1 MMQHAAVTFVES
13 PHPTSAGSAIEAS
26 PNAVGAATLTQTPRH
41 AQTLAAV
48 LEPTD
53 VGLQPAVLQVDMLRF
68 SYGPRR
74 VLRGLT
80 LAVRAREILVL
91 LGPNGAGKSTL
102 VKAMSGRLRPESG
115 TVRVDGRDPVF
126 DAEARRLTGI
136 VPQQIA
142 LFEKLSALEN
152 LVSFGRLMGMP
163 KNGPKDQPDG
173 PSGDNRSLQDTAL
186 ATLDRVGLKDRA
198 HDRVQ
203 SLSGGMRRRINIAAA
218 LMHAPKIL
226 VLDEPTVGLDTQSRA
241 GLAQLLRDLKSS
253 GLAIL
258 LTTHD
263 MEEAEALADRVAI
276 MVAGKIKAEGAPR
289 ALVTSIFGAL
299 RQLTLSVDPDVALQ
313 RPQLISALTD
323 AGLQPQADGFTWSG
337 LVASD
342 QASFDAIVR
351 TALAVGAAIGEVRVR
366 QPGLD
371 AVLAHVID
379 ADKGKP

>member
-1 MMQHAAVTFVES
+1 MHHAAVTFVEPPGQAPAS
-13 PHPTSAGSAIEAS
+13 PGEKQTLRDGAGAAAAARLPGSAEA
-26 PNAVGAATLTQTPRH
+26 H
-41 AQTLAAV
+41 AAAV
-48 LEPTD
+48 APAEI
-53 VGLQPAVLQVDMLRF
+53 GLQPAVLQVDTVRF

-126 DAEARRLTGI
+126 DADARRLTGI

-152 LVSFGRLMGMP
+152 LISFGRLMGMP
-163 KNGPKDQPDG
+163 KNGTKDPDGKVGDG
-173 PSGDNRSLQDTAL
+173 PSLADAAL
-186 ATLDRVGLKDRA
+186 STLDRVGLRDRA

-218 LMHAPKIL
+218 LMHGPKIL
-226 VLDEPTVGLDTQSRA
+226 VLDEPTVGLDYQARA

-289 ALVTSIFGAL
+289 ALVTSIFGAM

-313 RPQLISALTD
+313 RPQLIAALAD
-323 AGLQPQADGFTWSG
+323 AGLQLQGDGITWSG

-371 AVLAHVID
+371 AVLAHVVD

>member
-1 MMQHAAVTFVES
+1 MQYATVPLDPLTNAADTPVPPLPSIDAWQVA
-13 PHPTSAGSAIEAS
+13 P
-26 PNAVGAATLTQTPRH
+26 AVVPLG
-41 AQTLAAV
+41 
-48 LEPTD
+48 
-53 VGLQPAVLQVDMLRF
+53 PAVLQIEALRF

-80 LAVRAREILVL
+80 LDVRAREILVL

-102 VKAMSGRLRPESG
+102 VKAMSGRLQPESG
-115 TVRVDGRDPVF
+115 TVRIDGRDPLF

-152 LVSFGRLMGMP
+152 LISFGRLMGMS
-163 KNGPKDQPDG
+163 KGGEKDG
-173 PSGDNRSLQDTAL
+173 ASLQDTAL
-186 ATLDRVGLKDRA
+186 TTLDRVGLKDRA
-198 HDRVQ
+198 HDRVG

-218 LMHAPKIL
+218 LMHGPKIL
-226 VLDEPTVGLDTQSRA
+226 VLDEPTAGLDYQSRA
-241 GLAQLLRDLKSS
+241 SLAQLLRDLKAS

-289 ALVTSIFGAL
+289 ALVTSIFGSM
-299 RQLTLSVDPDVALQ
+299 RQLTLSVDADVAQQ
-313 RPQLISALTD
+313 RPQLIAALTD
-323 AGLQPQADGFTWSG
+323 AGLQQQADGTTWSG

-342 QASFDAIVR
+342 NASFDAIVR
-351 TALAVGAAIGEVRVR
+351 TSLAVGGAIDEVRVR

-371 AVLAHVID
+371 AVLAHVVD
-379 ADKGKP
+379 AEKGKP

>member
-1 MMQHAAVTFVES
+1 MQLATIPLNQRTIGTADATETPVPPLPGNDAWQTAPAAEVVTL
-13 PHPTSAGSAIEAS
+13 G
-26 PNAVGAATLTQTPRH
+26 
-41 AQTLAAV
+41 
-48 LEPTD
+48 
-53 VGLQPAVLQVDMLRF
+53 PAVLQIDALRF

-80 LAVRAREILVL
+80 LDVRAGEILVL

-102 VKAMSGRLRPESG
+102 VKAMSGRLRPETG

-152 LVSFGRLMGMP
+152 LVSFGRLMGMS
-163 KNGPKDQPDG
+163 KDG
-173 PSGDNRSLQDTAL
+173 SKEGAKSGLDRRSLQDTAL

-198 HDRVQ
+198 HDRVG

-218 LMHAPKIL
+218 LMHGPKIL
-226 VLDEPTVGLDTQSRA
+226 VLDEPTAGLDYQSRA
-241 GLAQLLRDLKSS
+241 SLAQLLRHLKSS

-299 RQLTLSVDPDVALQ
+299 RQLTLSVDPEVAQQ
-313 RPQLISALTD
+313 RPQLIAALTE
-323 AGLQPQADGFTWSG
+323 AGLQQQADGTTWSG

-351 TALAVGAAIGEVRVR
+351 TSLTVGAAIGEVRVR

-371 AVLAHVID
+371 AVLAHVVD
-379 ADKGKP
+379 ADKGKL

>member
-1 MMQHAAVTFVES
+1 MQRAAVTLM
-13 PHPTSAGSAIEAS
+13 PTTMPTIG
-26 PNAVGAATLTQTPRH
+26 H
-41 AQTLAAV
+41 ANNSLM
-48 LEPTD
+48 PTD
-53 VGLQPAVLQVDMLRF
+53 DVSTPVPPLPSFGPPATTAQVHPPIPLGPAVLQIDAVRF

-80 LAVRAREILVL
+80 LDVRSREILVL

-102 VKAMSGRLRPESG
+102 VKAMSGRLQPQSG

-152 LVSFGRLMGMP
+152 LVSFGRLMGMS
-163 KNGPKDQPDG
+163 KTGPEQ
-173 PSGDNRSLQDTAL
+173 RSLQDTAL

-218 LMHAPKIL
+218 LMHGPKIL
-226 VLDEPTVGLDTQSRA
+226 VLDEPTAGLDYQSRA
-241 GLAQLLRDLKSS
+241 GLAQLLRDLRSS

-263 MEEAEALADRVAI
+263 MDEAEALADRVAI

-299 RQLTLSVDPDVALQ
+299 RQLTLSVDPEVAEQ
-313 RPQLISALTD
+313 RPQLIAALTE
-323 AGLQPQADGFTWSG
+323 AGLQLQADGTTWSG
-337 LVASD
+337 LLAKCACANRASMRCWRTSLTRKKVNSD
-342 QASFDAIVR
+342 ASRYV
-351 TALAVGAAIGEVRVR
+351 
-366 QPGLD
+366 
-371 AVLAHVID
+371 
-379 ADKGKP
+379 

>member
-1 MMQHAAVTFVES
+1 MQRRAVAQLQLDPAPSDRVEPVFEAVNDQQPAVTD
-13 PHPTSAGSAIEAS
+13 
-26 PNAVGAATLTQTPRH
+26 PNAVK
-41 AQTLAAV
+41 
-48 LEPTD
+48 LE
-53 VGLQPAVLQVDMLRF
+53 PAVLQVDAVRF

-80 LAVRAREILVL
+80 LDVRAREILVL

-102 VKAMSGRLRPESG
+102 VKAMSGRLRVESG
-115 TVRVDGRDPVF
+115 TVRIDGRDPAF

-152 LVSFGRLMGMP
+152 LVSFGRLMGMS
-163 KNGPKDQPDG
+163 KDAAKDTAKDG
-173 PSGDNRSLQDTAL
+173 LPRLNLNDTAL
-186 ATLDRVGLKDRA
+186 ATLDRVGLRDRA
-198 HDRVQ
+198 HDRVG

-218 LMHAPKIL
+218 LMHGPKIL
-226 VLDEPTVGLDTQSRA
+226 VLDEPTAGLDYQSRA
-241 GLAQLLRDLKSS
+241 GLAQLLRDLKNS
-253 GLAIL
+253 GLAIM

-276 MVAGKIKAEGAPR
+276 MVAGKVKAEGSPR
-289 ALVTSIFGAL
+289 ALVTSIFGAM
-299 RQLTLSVDPDVALQ
+299 RQLTLSVDPEMAQQ
-313 RPQLISALTD
+313 RPQLITALTE
-323 AGLQPQADGFTWSG
+323 AGLQPLPDGTTWSG

-342 QASFDAIVR
+342 KASFDAIVR

-371 AVLAHVID
+371 AVLARVVD

>member
-1 MMQHAAVTFVES
+1 MMPRAQSHTQS
-13 PHPTSAGSAIEAS
+13 PQTAGSGTAPAAGPSETGLPTADVLRPHNDTAIDGPVAR
-26 PNAVGAATLTQTPRH
+26 AATGT
-41 AQTLAAV
+41 AAITV
-48 LEPTD
+48 E
-53 VGLQPAVLQVDMLRF
+53 PAVLQVDAVRF
-68 SYGPRR
+68 SFGPRR

-80 LAVRAREILVL
+80 LDVRAREILVL

-102 VKAMSGRLRPESG
+102 VKAMAGRLRMESG
-115 TVRVDGRDPVF
+115 TVRVDGRDPLF
-126 DAEARRLTGI
+126 DPEARRLTGI

-142 LFEKLSALEN
+142 LFEKLTALEN
-152 LVSFGRLMGMP
+152 LISFGRLMGMAKAP
-163 KNGPKDQPDG
+163 SK
-173 PSGDNRSLQDTAL
+173 SGDILPTLEVTAL

-218 LMHAPKIL
+218 LMHGPKIL
-226 VLDEPTVGLDTQSRA
+226 VLDEPTVGLDQQARA

-276 MVAGKIKAEGAPR
+276 MVAGRVKAEGAPR
-289 ALVTSIFGAL
+289 ALVTSIFGAM

-313 RPQLISALTD
+313 RPQLIAALLE
-323 AGLQPQADGFTWSG
+323 AGLQQLPDGRTWSG

-342 QASFDAIVR
+342 KASFDAIVR

-371 AVLAHVID
+371 AVMARVVD
-379 ADKGKP
+379 DDKGAR

>member
-1 MMQHAAVTFVES
+1 MQRAVSPLELPTSNSQLPIGQIDPTPVPPLNSANES
-13 PHPTSAGSAIEAS
+13 PS
-26 PNAVGAATLTQTPRH
+26 PAPDAVR
-41 AQTLAAV
+41 
-48 LEPTD
+48 LE
-53 VGLQPAVLQVDMLRF
+53 PAVLQIDTLRF

-80 LAVRAREILVL
+80 LDVRAREILVL

-152 LVSFGRLMGMP
+152 LVSFGRLMGMSKDGSKESP
-163 KNGPKDQPDG
+163 KTGLDQ
-173 PSGDNRSLQDTAL
+173 RSLHDAAL
-186 ATLDRVGLKDRA
+186 ATLARVGLKERA

-218 LMHAPKIL
+218 LMHGPKIL
-226 VLDEPTVGLDTQSRA
+226 VLDEPTAGLDYQSRA
-241 GLAQLLRDLKSS
+241 SLAQLLRDLKAS

-276 MVAGKIKAEGAPR
+276 MVAGKIKAEGAAR
-289 ALVTSIFGAL
+289 ALVTSIFGAM
-299 RQLTLSVDPDVALQ
+299 RQLTLSVDPEVAQQ
-313 RPQLISALTD
+313 RPQLIAALTD
-323 AGLQPQADGFTWSG
+323 AGLQQQPDGTTWSG

-342 QASFDAIVR
+342 KASFDAIVR

-371 AVLAHVID
+371 AVLAHVVD
-379 ADKGKP
+379 AEKGKL

>member
-1 MMQHAAVTFVES
+1 MQRATKPLDPLTTAAADASATPVPPSPWITAGQAPTTAAPVTL
-13 PHPTSAGSAIEAS
+13 G
-26 PNAVGAATLTQTPRH
+26 
-41 AQTLAAV
+41 
-48 LEPTD
+48 
-53 VGLQPAVLQVDMLRF
+53 PAVLQIDALRF

-80 LAVRAREILVL
+80 LDVRAGEILVL

-102 VKAMSGRLRPESG
+102 VKAMSGRLQAESG
-115 TVRVDGRDPVF
+115 TVRIDGRDPVF

-152 LVSFGRLMGMP
+152 LVSFGRLMGMA
-163 KNGPKDQPDG
+163 KADVTA
-173 PSGDNRSLQDTAL
+173 SGDKQTLQDAAL

-198 HDRVQ
+198 HDRVG

-218 LMHAPKIL
+218 LMHGPKIL
-226 VLDEPTVGLDTQSRA
+226 VLDEPTAGLDYQSRA
-241 GLAQLLRDLKSS
+241 SLAQLLRDLKSS
-253 GLAIL
+253 GLAVL

-289 ALVTSIFGAL
+289 ALVTGIFGAM
-299 RQLTLSVDPDVALQ
+299 RELTLSVDPELAQQ
-313 RPQLISALTD
+313 RPQLIAALVE
-323 AGLQPQADGFTWSG
+323 AGLQAQADGTTWSG

-371 AVLAHVID
+371 AVLAHVVD
-379 ADKGKP
+379 ADRGKL

>member
-1 MMQHAAVTFVES
+1 MQRAVT
-13 PHPTSAGSAIEAS
+13 PQYLKPAGTAANDPVATQPVDPPLDDLNAEHVIPPAIK
-26 PNAVGAATLTQTPRH
+26 
-41 AQTLAAV
+41 
-48 LEPTD
+48 LE
-53 VGLQPAVLQVDMLRF
+53 PAVLQVDAVWF

-80 LAVRAREILVL
+80 LDVRSREILVL

-115 TVRVDGRDPVF
+115 TVRVDGRDPLF

-163 KNGPKDQPDG
+163 MDG
-173 PSGDNRSLQDTAL
+173 PNDGPDRRNLTETAL
-186 ATLDRVGLKDRA
+186 ATLERVGLRDRA

-218 LMHAPKIL
+218 LMHGPKIL
-226 VLDEPTVGLDTQSRA
+226 VLDEPTVGLDYQARA
-241 GLAQLLRDLKSS
+241 GLSQLLRDLKAS

-263 MEEAEALADRVAI
+263 MDEAEALADRVAI
-276 MVAGKIKAEGAPR
+276 MVAGKVKAEGAPR
-289 ALVTSIFGAL
+289 ALITSVFGAL
-299 RQLTLSVDPDVALQ
+299 RQLTLSVDPDVAQQ
-313 RPQLISALTD
+313 RPQLLTALRE
-323 AGLQPQADGFTWSG
+323 AGLQPLADGSTWSG

-342 QASFDAIVR
+342 KASFDAIVR

-371 AVLAHVID
+371 AVLARVVD
-379 ADKGKP
+379 AEKGKP

>member
-1 MMQHAAVTFVES
+1 MQR
-13 PHPTSAGSAIEAS
+13 
-26 PNAVGAATLTQTPRH
+26 ATLPLSPLSPLTDASVSPEADTPVPPLPSH
-41 AQTLAAV
+41 DLWQPAAPALHVPAVETL
-48 LEPTD
+48 
-53 VGLQPAVLQVDMLRF
+53 GPAVLQIDALRF

-80 LAVRAREILVL
+80 LNVRAREILVL

-102 VKAMSGRLRPESG
+102 VKAMSGRLNPESG
-115 TVRVDGRDPVF
+115 TVRIDGRDPMF

-152 LVSFGRLMGMP
+152 LVSFGRLMGMA
-163 KNGPKDQPDG
+163 KGGDKV
-173 PSGDNRSLQDTAL
+173 SGLDKTSLQDTAL

-198 HDRVQ
+198 HDRVG

-218 LMHAPKIL
+218 LMHGPKIL
-226 VLDEPTVGLDTQSRA
+226 VLDEPTAGLDYQSRA
-241 GLAQLLRDLKSS
+241 SLAQLLRDLKSS

-276 MVAGKIKAEGAPR
+276 MIAGKIKAEGAPR
-289 ALVTSIFGAL
+289 ALVTSIFGAM
-299 RQLTLSVDPDVALQ
+299 RQLTLSVDPELAQQ
-313 RPQLISALTD
+313 RPQLIAALTD
-323 AGLQPQADGFTWSG
+323 AGLQQQADGTTWSG
-337 LVASD
+337 LIASD
-342 QASFDAIVR
+342 NASFDAIVR
-351 TALAVGAAIGEVRVR
+351 TSLAVGGAIGEVRVR

-371 AVLAHVID
+371 AVLAHVVD
-379 ADKGKP
+379 AEKGKS

>member
-1 MMQHAAVTFVES
+1 MQPALIPLNPRTNPSDNQMADTPV
-13 PHPTSAGSAIEAS
+13 PPL
-26 PNAVGAATLTQTPRH
+26 PQNDLWQAVGAPAATAAASLAP
-41 AQTLAAV
+41 AADTL
-48 LEPTD
+48 
-53 VGLQPAVLQVDMLRF
+53 GPAVLQIDALRF

-80 LAVRAREILVL
+80 LNVRAREILVL

-102 VKAMSGRLRPESG
+102 VKAMSGRLNPESG
-115 TVRVDGRDPVF
+115 TVRIDGRDPVF

-152 LVSFGRLMGMP
+152 LVSFGRLMGMS
-163 KNGPKDQPDG
+163 KAGEKDG
-173 PSGDNRSLQDTAL
+173 RNLQDMAL

-198 HDRVQ
+198 HDRVG

-218 LMHAPKIL
+218 LMHGPKIL
-226 VLDEPTVGLDTQSRA
+226 VLDEPTAGLDYQSRA
-241 GLAQLLRDLKSS
+241 SLAQLLRDLKLS

-276 MVAGKIKAEGAPR
+276 MIAGKIKAEGAPR
-289 ALVTSIFGAL
+289 ALVASIFGAM
-299 RQLTLSVDPDVALQ
+299 RQLTLSVDPEVAQQ
-313 RPQLISALTD
+313 RPQLIAALTD
-323 AGLQPQADGFTWSG
+323 AGLQQQADGTTWSG
-337 LVASD
+337 LIASD
-342 QASFDAIVR
+342 NASFDAIVR
-351 TALAVGAAIGEVRVR
+351 TSLAVGGAIGEVRVR

-371 AVLAHVID
+371 AVLAHVVD
-379 ADKGKP
+379 AEKGKP

>member
-1 MMQHAAVTFVES
+1 
-13 PHPTSAGSAIEAS
+13 
-26 PNAVGAATLTQTPRH
+26 
-41 AQTLAAV
+41 
-48 LEPTD
+48 
-53 VGLQPAVLQVDMLRF
+53 
-68 SYGPRR
+68 
-74 VLRGLT
+74 
-80 LAVRAREILVL
+80 VL

-115 TVRVDGRDPVF
+115 TVRIDGRDPVF
-126 DAEARRLTGI
+126 DADARRLTGI

-152 LVSFGRLMGMP
+152 LVSFGRLMGMA
-163 KNGPKDQPDG
+163 KDGQVIAG
-173 PSGDNRSLQDTAL
+173 GDKRSLQDTAL

-218 LMHAPKIL
+218 LMHSPKIL
-226 VLDEPTVGLDTQSRA
+226 VLDEPTAGLDYQSRA
-241 GLAQLLRDLKSS
+241 GLAQLLRDLRSS

-289 ALVTSIFGAL
+289 ALVTSIFGAM
-299 RQLTLSVDPDVALQ
+299 RQLTLSVDPEVAQQ
-313 RPQLISALTD
+313 RPQLIEALTS
-323 AGLQPQADGFTWSG
+323 AGLQPQADGTTWSG

-371 AVLAHVID
+371 AVLMHVVEADKAKPD
-379 ADKGKP
+379 ADKGKS